1 MAKDLT
7 AIRIEAKAIEAL
19 KRIAKQ
25 KDGVF
30 SDRSVSWLIRRAVD
44 EFIVRNSKQE
54 KQD

>member
-7 AIRIEAKAIEAL
+7 AVRIDAKAIEAL

-25 KDGVF
+25 KEGVF

-44 EFIVRNSKQE
+44 EFIANQSSK
-54 KQD
+54 